1 MLADSQ
7 SQDALSLSLLL
18 PPQGVV
24 GPDSADRGGGGLQ
37 AAVAVTLG
45 RQQQVHF
52 VVHSEGL
59 TSSSSS
65 TRRLLPLPLPLPPPP
80 EPEPHHGVED
90 GGEEAGEGEGGT
102 TDDAQADPDGVQLV
116 LRHLPGALVL
126 ELRHLAGADA
136 QGLHSVDG
144 PGLLAGR
151 VAEVRK
157 C

>member
-1 MLADSQ
+1 MLADLQ

-24 GPDSADRGGGGLQ
+24 GPDSAGRGGGGLQ

-45 RQQQVHF
+45 RQQQVHL

-65 TRRLLPLPLPLPPPP
+65 TRRLLPLPLPPPP

-116 LRHLPGALVL
+116 LRHLPGTLVL

-136 QGLHSVDG
+136 QGLHGVDG